1 MTHYN
6 PYVETL
12 IEMGYDE
19 QDCRNVAAIGQ
30 QNVTYPRTIHG
41 RTFNS
46 KAEYDDAIADF
57 INGL

>member
-19 QDCRNVAAIGQ
+19 SDCRMVADAGR
-30 QNVTYPRTIHG
+30 QNVTYPRNIQG
-41 RTFNS
+41 RIYNTQ
-46 KAEYDDAIADF
+46 KEYDDALAEF